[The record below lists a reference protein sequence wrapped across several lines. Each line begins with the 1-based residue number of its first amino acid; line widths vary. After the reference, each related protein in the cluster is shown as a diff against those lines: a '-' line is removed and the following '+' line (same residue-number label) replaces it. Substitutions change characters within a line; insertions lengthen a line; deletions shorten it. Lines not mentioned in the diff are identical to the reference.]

1 MQRSHPEI
9 RLTQADAC
17 DDLRSGLA
25 DAIAAGDL
33 NRQAQ
38 LYRSALNRAPDDH
51 RLWTN
56 YGNVHWLLGQVDD
69 AVRAF
74 RQACALS
81 PRAVLG
87 WRGLAHALRDG
98 RQYRAA
104 LDALSRAR
112 ALQDSALLAWSAAQ
126 VLLGLERYEQAYAL
140 AERRLDHP
148 ELELYRTPQAPP
160 LLLRDAPPAS
170 KASAGLV
177 VFSEQGFGDSLQYL
191 RWLVPLLQQG
201 WRVQLELEP
210 ALVPLVV
217 EGMAWLGPAAQ
228 RLQVRHRQAS
238 APPLPRQP
246 EAVLSLL
253 SLPHQLGGAPAAD
266 CFEAQP
272 QGRWLGYLRH
282 RSWTVPPLGAQPR
295 IGLLWASGRKQD
307 DAFLAREYQQRSL
320 PPEALGAL
328 LLGLQARG
336 AELVSLQLGPDC
348 ERAAPWQQ
356 LFLEQLEEGSDFLAT
371 ASVVRQLDLVIT
383 VDTAMAHLC
392 GAIGQPAWVLL
403 PFSADPRWL
412 RGRCHT
418 RWYPSLRL
426 WRQPAPHQWQPLIQQ
441 LLDALP
447 GWWRQRQLS

>member
-1 MQRSHPEI
+1 MLMQRSHAQGGMGSTAP
-9 RLTQADAC
+9 C
-17 DDLRSGLA
+17 DDWRAGLVRAVA
-25 DAIAAGDL
+25 DGDL
-33 NRQAQ
+33 KVQVNFYRQA
-38 LYRSALNRAPDDH
+38 LAEAPDNH
-51 RLWTN
+51 RLWVN
-56 YGNVHWLLGQVDD
+56 YGNVHWLQGHVAEALT
-69 AVRAF
+69 AF
-74 RQACALS
+74 RRACFLCPDS
-81 PRAVLG
+81 VLA

-160 LLLRDAPPAS
+160 LSLRDALPAS

-191 RWLVPLLQQG
+191 RWLLPLLNRG
-201 WRVQLELEP
+201 WQ
-210 ALVPLVV
+210 VPLVV

-336 AELVSLQLGPDC
+336 TELVSLQLGPDC

-356 LFLEQLEEGSDFLAT
+356 LFSGQLKEGSDFLAT

-426 WRQPAPHQWQPLIQQ
+426 WRQPAPHQWQPLIHQ

-447 GWWRQRQLS
+447 NWWRQRQLS